1 MVTVLDKTAFEYPL
15 KTISLEL
22 ALFSSKQLEVL
33 VTENTRSSIT
43 GISSSFQQ
51 DVDTW
56 PKYENYK
63 LAKATASSIKNMNDA
78 SLCGVALMDEYN
90 MLQTK
95 NKDQKQFL
103 L

>member
-15 KTISLEL
+15 KTTSLEL
-22 ALFSSKQLEVL
+22 ALISSKQLEVL

-63 LAKATASSIKNMNDA
+63 LAKVTASSIRNMNDTA
-78 SLCGVALMDEYN
+78 
-90 MLQTK
+90 
-95 NKDQKQFL
+95 
-103 L
+103 